1 MNLLSDEILNKYLD
15 GELDEQKIKEVEEVL
30 RKSESDRKSYS
41 AIKLIHKSLS
51 SIKEFKPSGN
61 LTFKVMNGIGNKFVL
76 PRHQNYF
83 VVSVTSV
90 LIFICVSILAY
101 IVTAII
107 SSAV

>member
-1 MNLLSDEILNKYLD
+1 MNLLSDDILNKYLD

-61 LTFKVMNGIGNKFVL
+61 LTFKVMNGISNKFVL
-76 PRHQNYF
+76 PRRQNYF

-90 LIFICVSILAY
+90 LIFICMAILAY
-101 IVTAII
+101 FRLHDAIY
-107 SSAV
+107 